1 MYTHT
6 PHAKV
11 VFVAP
16 SLSQIAA
23 NRFLKMT
30 MTNDFAKGLILLAL
44 KTIKILGGGGGS
56 NGDFCLFLRTSGR
69 CLIWDFHKGEI
80 CTAVK
85 DFNYAF
91 DASTKNSTA

>member
-44 KTIKILGGGGGS
+44 KTIKILGGGGGGGLMGIFACS
-56 NGDFCLFLRTSGR
+56 WEPVAG
-69 CLIWDFHKGEI
+69 
-80 CTAVK
+80 V
-85 DFNYAF
+85 
-91 DASTKNSTA
+91 